1 MTSPDPIRVAIV
13 EDDRKL
19 RLQLVDMLGEQDGM
33 VCVGTCA
40 SGEEALRV
48 LPPLSPDVVLMD
60 IHLQGMSGID
70 CTRELKHHLPG
81 TQIVMLTMFDDSDK
95 IFAALR
101 AGATGY
107 LLKRFAAAEL
117 TGAIQQARAGGSPM
131 TPQIARQV
139 VQAFR
144 EQSLAPKQATDTEL
158 EQLTDRERE
167 LLSLMARGKHYKEV
181 AEALNISTDTVRSHI
196 RRIYKK
202 LHVHSRTEAVVKFLG
217 EEAS

>member
-1 MTSPDPIRVAIV
+1 VPNPKPIKVAVV

-19 RLQLVDMLGEQDGM
+19 RLQLADTLGEHPHLA
-33 VCVGTCA
+33 CVATCA

-48 LPPLSPDVVLMD
+48 LPPLAPEVVLMD
-60 IHLQGMSGID
+60 IHLQGMSGIE
-70 CTRELKHHLPG
+70 CTRELKNRLPD
-81 TQIVMLTMFDDSDK
+81 TQIVMLTMFDDAEK

-117 TGAIQQARAGGSPM
+117 IAAIEQARAGGSPM

-139 VQAFR
+139 VQAF
-144 EQSLAPKQATDTEL
+144 QGADTAPSRAMDADL
-158 EQLTDRERE
+158 EQLTERERE

-181 AEALNISTDTVRSHI
+181 ADTLNISTDTVRSHI

-217 EEAS
+217 EEPS

>member
-1 MTSPDPIRVAIV
+1 MTSPEPIRVAIV

-19 RLQLVDMLGEQDGM
+19 RLQLVDMLGEQGGM

-48 LPPLSPDVVLMD
+48 LPTLSPDVVLMD

-70 CTRELKHHLPG
+70 CTRELKHRLPE

-117 TGAIQQARAGGSPM
+117 MGAIEQARAGGSPM

-139 VQAFR
+139 VQAFQ
-144 EQSLAPKQATDTEL
+144 EQSIAPKQATDAEL